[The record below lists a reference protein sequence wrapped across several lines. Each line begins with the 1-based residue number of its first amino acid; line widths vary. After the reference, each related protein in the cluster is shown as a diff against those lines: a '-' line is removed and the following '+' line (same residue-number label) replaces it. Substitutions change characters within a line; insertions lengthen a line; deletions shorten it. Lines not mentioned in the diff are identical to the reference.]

1 VIRLVF
7 FCSYPPYDFKSSG
20 ERAVHHIITLGA
32 MNTLHGAV
40 PSLQHALI
48 ISSNSTLL
56 GFNNEKNARRE
67 KIPLLFGWFYFAL
80 LYSPLL
86 VAASHLEHE
95 AGGKQE
101 EVPGA

>member
-32 MNTLHGAV
+32 MNTLHSAV

-48 ISSNSTLL
+48 ISSDSTLL
-56 GFNNEKNARRE
+56 GFHNEKHARRE

-80 LYSPLL
+80 LYSPFL